1 MSEENPVGNSL
12 NFPPGGSMCLVATN
26 SAKTINLPTP
36 DTGRVV
42 HIVDSTG
49 GANQFPITIVP
60 TGADVTI
67 RNGYNTIVQP
77 FGTLSFLANNNNWY
91 AIVNESGITNLRTV
105 IASNVS
111 AAVVS
116 TSYGFFSTI
125 STGSVFGKHIGDG
138 SLLTAIPNTGAVLAV
153 SNLVTTN
160 ATSITTISN
169 LLNSVSTNVTT
180 VSTNLNTLSNNV
192 TTISNTA
199 GTNATN
205 ITTIS
210 NRINYLLTVSN
221 YSAITMSTS
230 FGFFST
236 ISTGSVYGKHFGDG
250 SLLTGLPAGGLTI
263 LPPVMSTTVMSSGI
277 ITGNLISTL
286 NLSTTFGYISSLTV
300 DSLSFGVANGFIN
313 MGDVIT
319 TSMSS
324 IQTFT
329 SSLLTTNLQVGI
341 VSSLSYIAFPGLQL
355 GYNQSVIA
363 EQSIGTGLQ
372 ELLFFKGST
381 NTDRIRMQT
390 TGTIVFEPGV
400 SARVFPSA
408 SSNATPAM
416 IITTGSNVGIGVL
429 APTVSL
435 DVAGAGRFTAL
446 SVNTLSTNQLN
457 SGNICNVGWLS
468 NGGAL
473 SNLGGGAF
481 FAGTSN
487 TTTLGVAQTA
497 TFASNIT
504 QTGGTT
510 TLTGLSVN
518 TLSTNQ
524 VNSGNICNVG
534 WLSNGGALS
543 NLGGGAFFVGTSNTT
558 TLGVAGIATFASNI
572 TQTGG
577 TTTLSG
583 LSVNTVS
590 TNQLNSGNICNVG
603 WLSNGGA
610 LSNLGGGAFFA
621 GTSNTGTLGVAGIAT
636 FASISNTGVISTVGL
651 NVGSLSSINI
661 STVNLTA
668 GFISTINLGANSAY
682 ITNLFVGTEDFGSL
696 LTATSNITQT
706 GGTTRLSG
714 LSVNTISTSFISA
727 CNISSY
733 SLSTTL
739 GYFSTISSGAFYGK
753 HIGDGSL
760 LTGLPAAGIT
770 SLPSVISVITLST
783 TNLTAT
789 NISTFSISTVYG
801 FFSTIS
807 TGSVYGR
814 HIGDGSG
821 LTGITATSTFTTV
834 TTTSLTV
841 TSGAGTINFTGGSNT
856 SAYGTGVDTLS
867 LKSELTAYGGG
878 IASLFFGN
886 ATTGYPLARI
896 YAQDSVTA
904 SPGASALVF
913 QTAVSSLNAGLSGLN
928 IFTYSGSDQSY
939 TVPSGVTSVTI
950 SMWGAGGGPG
960 QAGGFGGGGAY
971 VNGTLAV
978 TAGMSLRIIVGQ
990 GGSVG
995 ATSGYGG
1002 GGFGNG
1008 AASGGGRSAIQLI
1021 QTGIVTGASASGGTI
1036 TYTTSSAHR
1045 LQAGQGFIVSNLA
1058 SGSVFN
1064 LTGIVA
1070 SVLTTTSF
1078 TLTNATTGT
1087 TVTGGTGTLTIELVD
1102 VGGGG
1107 GGPNCGGGA
1116 FSGNAGLVTGQ
1127 SGSAEAVVTGGSQTA
1142 AGSGGGGSAG
1152 TQFQAGG
1159 AGSGNGGYAGGGG
1172 GGFFPGGSGG
1182 STSRAA
1188 GGGSSYITYS
1198 GLTVANS
1205 ANGNASTAVGTGDTY
1220 YVAGISVG
1228 GASGGSAGGH
1238 GRVVIAGSPSFVMTE
1253 AMRISSNAFVGI
1265 GMSNPSTMLDVAGS
1279 IRGSN
1284 LQIGTVSSLS
1294 YLAFPGLQQQYS
1306 QSVLAE
1312 VSTGTGLQELLV
1324 FRGSSASDR
1333 IRIQTTGSIIFETG
1347 VGARVFPAA
1356 PSNVTPAMVINSSS
1370 NVGIGIAAPTVTLDV
1385 AGAGRFQTLSTQQIH
1400 ASSFVGGV
1408 VSVATVYATTVS
1420 SLAGFFSSVNNYQVG
1435 GALYL
1440 PTQIFTF

>member
-1 MSEENPVGNSL
+1 MSAL
-12 NFPPGGSMCLVATN
+12 NFPTGASMCLVDTT
-26 SAKTINLPTP
+26 SLKTINLPTP
-36 DTGRVV
+36 DTGRFVY
-42 HIVDSTG
+42 IVDSTG
-49 GANQFPITIVP
+49 GANLNPITITTSGQGVS
-60 TGADVTI
+60 I
-67 RNGYNTIVQP
+67 CNGYSTITKS
-77 FGTLSFLANNNNWY
+77 FGTLGFLANNNNWY
-91 AIVNESGITNLRTV
+91 AIVNESGVDNWRTV
-105 IASNVS
+105 ISSNVS

-116 TSYGFFSTI
+116 T
-125 STGSVFGKHIGDG
+125 
-138 SLLTAIPNTGAVLAV
+138 
-153 SNLVTTN
+153 
-160 ATSITTISN
+160 
-169 LLNSVSTNVTT
+169 
-180 VSTNLNTLSNNV
+180 
-192 TTISNTA
+192 
-199 GTNATN
+199 
-205 ITTIS
+205 
-210 NRINYLLTVSN
+210 NY
-221 YSAITMSTS
+221 
-230 FGFFST
+230 GFFST

-250 SLLTGLPAGGLTI
+250 SALTGIASGMSA
-263 LPPVMSTTVMSSGI
+263 LPPILSTTVMSSGI
-277 ITGNLISTL
+277 LTGNLISTL

-300 DSLSFGVANGFIN
+300 DSLSFGVANGYIN

-319 TSMSS
+319 TSISS

-355 GYNQSVIA
+355 GYNQSVVA
-363 EQSIGTGLQ
+363 EQAIGTGIQ
-372 ELLFFKGST
+372 ELLLFKGST

-416 IITTGSNVGIGVL
+416 IITTSSNVGIGVL
-429 APTVSL
+429 APGVAL

-446 SVNTLSTNQLN
+446 SVNTVSTNQVN
-457 SGNICNVGWLS
+457 SSNICNVGWLS

-487 TTTLGVAQTA
+487 TTTLGVAGIA

-518 TLSTNQ
+518 TVSTNQ
-524 VNSGNICNVG
+524 VNS
-534 WLSNGGALS
+534 S
-543 NLGGGAFFVGTSNTT
+543 
-558 TLGVAGIATFASNI
+558 
-572 TQTGG
+572 
-577 TTTLSG
+577 
-583 LSVNTVS
+583 
-590 TNQLNSGNICNVG
+590 NICNVG

-621 GTSNTGTLGVAGIAT
+621 GTSNTTTLGVAGI
-636 FASISNTGVISTVGL
+636 
-651 NVGSLSSINI
+651 
-661 STVNLTA
+661 LTA
-668 GFISTINLGANSAY
+668 A
-682 ITNLFVGTEDFGSL
+682 
-696 LTATSNITQT
+696 SNITQT
-706 GGTTRLSG
+706 GGTTTLTG
-714 LSVNTISTSFISA
+714 LSVNTISTGFIAA

-753 HIGDGSL
+753 YIGDGSL
-760 LTGLPAAGIT
+760 LTGLPAAGI
-770 SLPSVISVITLST
+770 SVIPPILSTTILSTGFLSASNISVITMST
-783 TNLTAT
+783 
-789 NISTFSISTVYG
+789 SYG

-807 TGSVYGR
+807 TGSVYGK

-821 LTGITATSTFTTV
+821 LTGITTTSTFTTV

-867 LKSELTAYGGG
+867 LKSQLTAYGGG

-886 ATTGYPLARI
+886 ATAGYPLARI
-896 YAQDSVTA
+896 YGIDSA
-904 SPGASALVF
+904 GSAPGASALVF

-928 IFTYSGSDQSY
+928 IFTYTGADQSY

-960 QAGGFGGGGAY
+960 SVYAIGGGGAY
-971 VNGTLAV
+971 LTGSLAV

-990 GGSVG
+990 GGSDG
-995 ATSGYGG
+995 ASSSYGG
-1002 GGFGNG
+1002 GGFGG
-1008 AASGGGRSAIQLI
+1008 GSIASGGGRSAIQLI

-1036 TYTTSSAHR
+1036 TYTTSVAHG
-1045 LQAGQGFIVSNLA
+1045 LQAGQGFIISNLA

-1070 SVLTTTSF
+1070 SIVSTTSF

-1107 GGPNCGGGA
+1107 GGPTSGGGA
-1116 FSGNAGLVTGQ
+1116 YGGNGGLTTGGSGFETIY
-1127 SGSAEAVVTGGSQTA
+1127 VTGGTQTA

-1152 TQFQAGG
+1152 TQFQAGTPG
-1159 AGSGNGGYAGGGG
+1159 TNGSGYPTGGGG

-1182 STSRAA
+1182 SASRSA

-1198 GLTVANS
+1198 GLTIVNS
-1205 ANGNASTAVGTGDTY
+1205 SAGNGTTAVGSADAY
-1220 YVAGISVG
+1220 YVSGISVG
-1228 GASGGSAGGH
+1228 AAAGGGSGGN
-1238 GRVVIAGSPSFVMTE
+1238 GRVVIAAAPSFVMTE
-1253 AMRISSNAFVGI
+1253 AMRISSNAYVGI
-1265 GMSNPSTMLDVAGS
+1265 GMSNPSTMLDVAGTIRASTLSSMTMNVNYGLFSTISTGSVYGKYIGDGSLLTGLPATMPAVFSTLAFYASS
-1279 IRGSN
+1279 ISTTTIQTSN
-1284 LQIGTVSSLS
+1284 ILIGTISSQS
-1294 YLAFPGLQQQYS
+1294 YLAFPGLQQQYA

-1312 VSTGTGLQELLV
+1312 VSTGTGLQEMLL
-1324 FRGSSASDR
+1324 FRGSTATDR
-1333 IRIQTTGSIIFETG
+1333 IRMQTTGSIIFETG

-1356 PSNVTPAMVINSSS
+1356 PSNVTPAMIINTSS

-1385 AGAGRFQTLSTQQIH
+1385 AGAGRFQTLSTQQIY

-1420 SLAGFFSSVNNYQVG
+1420 SIAGFFSTVNNYQIG